1 MQGLKE
7 CVKVADTD
15 FLAIYE
21 KAILSHTQAD
31 DNILVP
37 YMSIGDF
44 AFEAAINERK
54 CLVYDNNPL
63 IKINFES
70 EFFYPSLAGIRAR
83 FKEIRMI
90 KNHPDCGVKRFFNSQ
105 LYDEVMSIRTFL
117 DSAPRDAI
125 NLWIRRLVAET
136 LRMPAQNK
144 ILEYFVAKE
153 MALRLYKSV
162 LSSIDPMKIL
172 ILHYYIPSFFENEN
186 AVESVLKGSRVKMVH
201 YAPYA
206 FDADSY
212 FEHNFLKMWFYGI
225 TREQLDGALVN
236 DLDYVNR
243 SKKDFVSLH
252 KKLESG
258 GLLLVEKTHNYDLE
272 AFFKL
277 ALFYGYENIKS
288 FASSKGREV
297 YLMRKSG
304 L

>member
-153 MALRLYKSV
+153 MTLRLYKSV

-172 ILHYYIPSFFENEN
+172 ILHYYIPSFFENET
-186 AVESVLKGSRVKMVH
+186 AAESVLKGSKVKMVH
-201 YAPYA
+201 YAPYT

-212 FEHNFLKMWFYGI
+212 FEHNFLKMWFSGI
-225 TREQLDGALVN
+225 SREQLEGALVN
-236 DLDYVNR
+236 DLDCANR
-243 SKKDFVSLH
+243 SKKDFVTLH
-252 KKLESG
+252 KKLEGG
-258 GLLLVEKTHNYDLE
+258 GLLLVEKARDYDLE
-272 AFFKL
+272 AFLKL

-288 FASSKGREV
+288 FASLKKEV
-297 YLMRKSG
+297 YLMRKSS

>member
-1 MQGLKE
+1 MKGLKE

-54 CLVYDNNPL
+54 CLVYDNNPV

-90 KNHPDCGVKRFFNSQ
+90 KNHPDCGVKRSFNSQ

-144 ILEYFVAKE
+144 IGE
-153 MALRLYKSV
+153 R
-162 LSSIDPMKIL
+162 
-172 ILHYYIPSFFENEN
+172 
-186 AVESVLKGSRVKMVH
+186 R
-201 YAPYA
+201 
-206 FDADSY
+206 
-212 FEHNFLKMWFYGI
+212 
-225 TREQLDGALVN
+225 
-236 DLDYVNR
+236 
-243 SKKDFVSLH
+243 
-252 KKLESG
+252 
-258 GLLLVEKTHNYDLE
+258 
-272 AFFKL
+272 
-277 ALFYGYENIKS
+277 
-288 FASSKGREV
+288 
-297 YLMRKSG
+297 
-304 L
+304 